1 MAKLQDDVALVTGAG
16 SGLGKATALL
26 LAESGARVAAF
37 DLNKEAAQATRDEI
51 AAAGGAALAVA
62 GDSSSEEQVGEAV
75 HEVVADFGKLTILVN
90 AAGIVVRKGLLETS
104 GEEWRRVIDVNLNG
118 YFYFLRASVPHMQEA
133 GGGRI
138 VQIASIAGHIGYGY
152 PSYTA
157 AKGGILALTRQL
169 AGELAPH
176 RIRINSVSPGVVETG
191 LNVDTL
197 SQQSIREAT
206 IANTPWGRIGEPV
219 DIARAVLFL
228 VSPESDFIT
237 GSDLVVDGG
246 MISLIHWGKAQESI
260 QSFHAAGAR

>member
-26 LAESGARVAAF
+26 LAESGARVAVF
-37 DLNKEAAQATRDEI
+37 DLNEKAAQDTRQEI
-51 AAAGGAALAVA
+51 AAAGGDAIALA
-62 GDSSSEEQVGEAV
+62 GDSSVEEQVGEAV
-75 HEVVADFGKLTILVN
+75 HEVVTQLGKLTILVN

-104 GEEWRRVIDVNLNG
+104 AEEWRRVIDVNLNG
-118 YFYFLRASVPHMQEA
+118 YFYFLHASVPRMRDA

-157 AKGGILALTRQL
+157 AKGGIIALTRQL

-176 RIRINSVSPGVVETG
+176 RIRINSVSPGVIETG

-197 SQQSIREAT
+197 SQQPIREAT
-206 IANTPWGRIGEPV
+206 IANTPWGRLGEPV

-228 VSPESDFIT
+228 VAPESDFIT

-246 MISLIHWGKAQESI
+246 MISLIHWGKAQESL